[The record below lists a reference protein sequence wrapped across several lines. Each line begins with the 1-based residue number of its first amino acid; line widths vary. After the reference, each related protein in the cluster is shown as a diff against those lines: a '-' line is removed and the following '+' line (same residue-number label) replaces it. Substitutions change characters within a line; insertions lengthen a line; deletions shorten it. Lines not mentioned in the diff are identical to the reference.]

1 MWVEKLQNVQS
12 MMADYGQNPTK
23 RDVVKL
29 IKKVVVTILR
39 QKGEIL
45 L

>member
-1 MWVEKLQNVQS
+1 MWVGKLQNVQS

-23 RDVVKL
+23 GDVVKL
-29 IKKVVVTILR
+29 MQKVVVTILR

>member
-1 MWVEKLQNVQS
+1 MWVGKLQNEQS
-12 MMADYGQNPTK
+12 MIADYGQNPTK

-29 IKKVVVTILR
+29 MQKVVVTILR